1 MDLGDLKGYPLEM
14 EIKQSQ
20 QGTEMKISIVATDVS
35 TSNLDDS
42 VFKANTEG
50 YKMSSYKEFKEKMK
64 GTGER

>member
-1 MDLGDLKGYPLEM
+1 
-14 EIKQSQ
+14 
-20 QGTEMKISIVATDVS
+20 MKISIVATDVS
-35 TSNLDDS
+35 TSSIDDS